1 MLPSVFVLHGIMNNR
16 IIVKIPVQNS
26 GKIREVAEAE
36 GRRRVASLSVM
47 AEDMAATTAEA
58 TTTRTATWDKLGAD
72 HEKEVKAL
80 EALHL
85 PEEVKA
91 KMLRALEQRHGE
103 DMLAACSI
111 VPSCLEAPRAA
122 VGALPP
128 PTPTHAPPRHARA
141 HTH

>member
-58 TTTRTATWDKLGAD
+58 TRRTMQQAMRTGTTAAINTMNVVGLVAIPAARAGSPCR
-72 HEKEVKAL
+72 KA
-80 EALHL
+80 ARSH
-85 PEEVKA
+85 
-91 KMLRALEQRHGE
+91 
-103 DMLAACSI
+103 
-111 VPSCLEAPRAA
+111 
-122 VGALPP
+122 
-128 PTPTHAPPRHARA
+128 PPRIKTPRRTGKCETLPGKAPTGHDS
-141 HTH
+141 H